1 MALYIIDSQVR
12 QFVKL
17 LYALTFVYV
26 LISLLHN
33 SENTRARQLCQ
44 KITVKVFYS
53 RNKKMILYD
62 K

>member
-1 MALYIIDSQVR
+1 MALYTIDSQVR
-12 QFVKL
+12 QFVRL
-17 LYALTFVYV
+17 SYALSFVYV

-33 SENTRARQLCQ
+33 SENTRASQFCQ
-44 KITVKVFYS
+44 NITVKVFYS